1 MGLVEDGNCAAAA
14 AYTLIAGDFGNIDQ
28 DGRGRH
34 VVGGYVVRRRLV
46 REDVQDVL
54 GKAGRQVFG
63 YVVDV
68 VGVHAWFAA
77 CDCDARFGSR
87 A

>member
-1 MGLVEDGNCAAAA
+1 MM
-14 AYTLIAGDFGNIDQ
+14 AGDFSNIDQ
-28 DGRGRH
+28 DLRGRH

-46 REDVQDVL
+46 REGVQDVL

-63 YVVDV
+63 DVVDV
-68 VGVHAWFAA
+68 VRVDAWLVA

-87 A
+87 AGKV

>member
-1 MGLVEDGNCAAAA
+1 MSFTYDGDGAAAA
-14 AYTLIAGDFGNIDQ
+14 AYTLMAGDFGDVDQ

-34 VVGGYVVRRRLV
+34 VVGGYMIRRR
-46 REDVQDVL
+46 EGVQDDTL
-54 GKAGRQVFG
+54 CGRQIFG

-68 VGVHAWFAA
+68 VGVHACFAA

-87 A
+87 TGKV